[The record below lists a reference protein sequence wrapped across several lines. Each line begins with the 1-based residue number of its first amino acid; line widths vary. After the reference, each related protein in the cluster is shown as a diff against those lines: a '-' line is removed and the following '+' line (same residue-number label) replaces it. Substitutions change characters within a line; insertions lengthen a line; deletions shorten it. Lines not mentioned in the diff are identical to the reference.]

1 MHGQAKIPV
10 SARHIAAQNKL
21 RKSVMLLRS
30 LFFRR
35 RRKNKDA
42 DGIFRFHTAVM
53 YEETAVRNI
62 HLKKLCFNAR
72 YTQSDGQNE

>member
-10 SARHIAAQNKL
+10 CVRNIAAQNKL

-30 LFFRR
+30 FYFFRR

-42 DGIFRFHTAVM
+42 GGIFRFHTAVM
-53 YEETAVRNI
+53 YEETAV
-62 HLKKLCFNAR
+62 
-72 YTQSDGQNE
+72 

>member
-53 YEETAVRNI
+53 YEETAV
-62 HLKKLCFNAR
+62 
-72 YTQSDGQNE
+72 

>member
-10 SARHIAAQNKL
+10 CVRHIAAQNKL

-53 YEETAVRNI
+53 YEKTA
-62 HLKKLCFNAR
+62 A
-72 YTQSDGQNE
+72 